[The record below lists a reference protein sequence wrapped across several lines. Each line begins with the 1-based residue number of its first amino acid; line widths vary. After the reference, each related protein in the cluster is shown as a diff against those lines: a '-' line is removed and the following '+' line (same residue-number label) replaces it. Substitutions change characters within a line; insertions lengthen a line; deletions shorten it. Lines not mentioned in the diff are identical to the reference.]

1 MRRRSFSL
9 CMFFSLCVCV
19 CVCSSFIFCVCV
31 CVWTKRREEEKKMAI
46 KSNKL
51 NLFHEKPSIWWE
63 QIYFTYILH
72 SEEFSGVWG
81 CSFLIIPCCC
91 LSSWTPT
98 RSKKLTE
105 VYIAFL
111 VLQQISPAFIR
122 PTPPIGLAWEGGG
135 EFGLKLN
142 CMLGNS
148 FYINWQKKKKRFH
161 PRFRYSHDRSHSLNK
176 FSKSALSNSQLC
188 LFEIQGTWHIKL
200 HHIRFDKLDKV
211 SPKLVAVCFSP
222 LGCWFAL
229 LISIGFPVM
238 VMVLLLLL
246 SLLGRNRSLN
256 KLVNE
261 LKRI

>member
-1 MRRRSFSL
+1 M
-9 CMFFSLCVCV
+9 
-19 CVCSSFIFCVCV
+19 FIF
-31 CVWTKRREEEKKMAI
+31 
-46 KSNKL
+46 N
-51 NLFHEKPSIWWE
+51 
-63 QIYFTYILH
+63 H
-72 SEEFSGVWG
+72 SMLL
-81 CSFLIIPCCC
+81 LIILNAHPLKKINRSLHCIF
-91 LSSWTPT
+91 SPPANISGFHPT
-98 RSKKLTE
+98 H
-105 VYIAFL
+105 
-111 VLQQISPAFIR
+111 
-122 PTPPIGLAWEGGG
+122 PPIGFAWEGGG
-135 EFGLKLN
+135 EYGLKLN

-211 SPKLVAVCFSP
+211 SPKLVAVCFPP

>member
-19 CVCSSFIFCVCV
+19 CVCSSFIFLCVCE
-31 CVWTKRREEEKKMAI
+31 RNEEKKKMAI

-111 VLQQISPAFIR
+111 VLQQISPASIR
-122 PTPPIGLAWEGGG
+122 HPPPPNRVGMGGG
-135 EFGLKLN
+135 GVFGLKLN
-142 CMLGNS
+142 CILGNS
-148 FYINWQKKKKRFH
+148 FCINWQKKKKRFH

-176 FSKSALSNSQLC
+176 FSKSALSNSHKEHGILNCIISYQ
-188 LFEIQGTWHIKL
+188 
-200 HHIRFDKLDKV
+200 IR
-211 SPKLVAVCFSP
+211 
-222 LGCWFAL
+222 
-229 LISIGFPVM
+229 
-238 VMVLLLLL
+238 
-246 SLLGRNRSLN
+246 
-256 KLVNE
+256 
-261 LKRI
+261 